1 MPNFGS
7 ESDLAVNVKGGWGI
21 ESSPLSAAQ
30 EAALD
35 LRLAPASLCR
45 PSQRGGISVLK
56 CAKNLQCAQGCVPQ
70 GSGTQVRAAAAA
82 TASLAPR
89 GHQPVLLLSNW
100 ALVSEPHSACSSQP
114 DFPSGSLRQSP
125 TRVSQRRSAPTEDTA
140 IRSFPG
146 ARESLI
152 FKPPRQRLL
161 QLQAGGQ
168 NQVAAKATLSFQAV
182 RGPSRRR

>member
-7 ESDLAVNVKGGWGI
+7 ESDLAVNVNGGWGI

-56 CAKNLQCAQGCVPQ
+56 CAKNLRCAQGCVPQ
-70 GSGTQVRAAAAA
+70 GSGTQVRDAA
-82 TASLAPR
+82 TASLALR

-100 ALVSEPHSACSSQP
+100 ALVSEPQC
-114 DFPSGSLRQSP
+114 LLLP
-125 TRVSQRRSAPTEDTA
+125 TRLPER
-140 IRSFPG
+140 FPP
-146 ARESLI
+146 LVTNT
-152 FKPPRQRLL
+152 
-161 QLQAGGQ
+161 GQ
-168 NQVAAKATLSFQAV
+168 SKTLS
-182 RGPSRRR
+182 PD